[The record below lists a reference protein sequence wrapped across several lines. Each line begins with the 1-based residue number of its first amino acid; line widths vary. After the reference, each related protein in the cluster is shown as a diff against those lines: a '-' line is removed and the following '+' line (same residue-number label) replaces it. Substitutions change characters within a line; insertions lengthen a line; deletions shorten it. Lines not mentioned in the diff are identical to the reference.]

1 MAFRQNIMPLTKLKK
16 QKSKMKAWFST
27 YIFIF
32 CTAISAAAQTDSV
45 IIFGFQDFMG
55 YVRNYHPVV
64 LQANLRVE
72 QADNTDLLTRGQL
85 DPKLYSQFDRKDFEG
100 TQYYSVWESGLR
112 IPTWFGAD
120 FKIGYEQ
127 NSGEYLNEQNAVPL
141 DGQVAVGVS
150 VPLLRN
156 LVYND
161 RRVAIQQAQLLMAAS
176 RQERRAAVNELL
188 YEATKVYWYWVN
200 TYAAWQINAE
210 SVEAAEVR
218 FEAVRT
224 GYFSGDIP
232 AVDTLESL
240 IQLQIRQF
248 KTQESFLDFTNAGL
262 ALSNFLWWQNQTP
275 LELQTGT
282 VPLMPQAYPLPILL
296 PDSLAKFV
304 AVAAPEHPEVA
315 QFNLAVDNLD
325 IQRKLSANNLL
336 PDLRVDYSLLSSTLG
351 SWEDY
356 AGSLDW
362 ANNKVGVSFS
372 VPLFL
377 RKERGYL
384 NQIKAKIDET
394 ASKRDLKLRQVENKI
409 QASANEVDVLA
420 ELIVLY
426 NQTYQNY
433 EALYQAELRKF
444 QVGESTLFLV
454 NAREISAID
463 ARLKRAE
470 LLAKYQ
476 TAYQGVWYSGGALE

>member
-1 MAFRQNIMPLTKLKK
+1 
-16 QKSKMKAWFST
+16 MKYRFIT
-27 YIFIF
+27 YLLGTFL
-32 CTAISAAAQTDSV
+32 AISAAAQTDSAM
-45 IIFGFQDFMG
+45 FGFDDFMG
-55 YVRNYHPVV
+55 YVRSYHPVV
-64 LQANLRVE
+64 LQANLRVD

-85 DPKLYSQFDRKDFEG
+85 DPKLYSQFDRKDFDG
-100 TQYYSVWESGLR
+100 KQYYSVWESGLK

-127 NSGEYLNEQNAVPL
+127 NTGEFLNPQNTVPA

-161 RRVAIQQAQLLMAAS
+161 RRVAIQQAQLIQAGS

-200 TYAAWQINAE
+200 SYAAWQINAQ
-210 SVEAAEVR
+210 SVAAAEVR

-224 GYFSGDIP
+224 GYFRGDRP

-248 KTQESFLDFTNAGL
+248 RTQEALLSFQNAGL
-262 ALSNFLWWQNQTP
+262 ALSNFLWYEDQTP
-275 LELQTGT
+275 LELQVGT
-282 VPLMPQAYPLPILL
+282 VPPMPDAYPMPILM
-296 PDSLAKFV
+296 PDSLSRFV
-304 AVAAPEHPEVA
+304 AIAAPEHPEVA
-315 QFNLAVDNLD
+315 QINIAIDNLD

-336 PDLRVDYSLLSSTLG
+336 PELTVDYSLLSGNLN

-356 AGSLDW
+356 SSNLDW
-362 ANNKVGVSFS
+362 ANNKIAVGFS

-384 NQIKAKIDET
+384 NQVKAKIDET
-394 ASKRDLKLRQVENKI
+394 ASKRELKLRQVQNKI
-409 QASANEVDVLA
+409 QASANEVDMLA
-420 ELIVLY
+420 SQILLY

-433 EALYQAELRKF
+433 NQLYQAELRKF

-454 NAREISAID
+454 NSREISAID
-463 ARLKRAE
+463 AALKRAE
-470 LLAKYQ
+470 LLTKYQ
-476 TAYQGVWYSGGALE
+476 SAYQGVWYSGGALQ